1 MQINFLNPEFLF
13 KKIYDFFT
21 GVALLPF
28 LFLFIEWLREFLERI
43 KGVSTI
49 ISLVLLTGIGYSIIR
64 IRQIRKREEE
74 FFAGLAEVAP
84 AKMGNGATVEGP
96 RNMKWEKIQEHINSP
111 NAADWRLA
119 ILEADIL
126 LDELLDAMKYRGES
140 IGEKLKKIEQSDF
153 TTLDL
158 AWEAHRIRNQVAH
171 EGSEFLLSDREARRV
186 IKLYEEVFK
195 EFQYI

>member
-1 MQINFLNPEFLF
+1 M
-13 KKIYDFFT
+13 
-21 GVALLPF
+21 
-28 LFLFIEWLREFLERI
+28 
-43 KGVSTI
+43 
-49 ISLVLLTGIGYSIIR
+49 
-64 IRQIRKREEE
+64 
-74 FFAGLAEVAP
+74 
-84 AKMGNGATVEGP
+84 
-96 RNMKWEKIQEHINSP
+96 
-111 NAADWRLA
+111 
-119 ILEADIL
+119 EADIL

-140 IGEKLKKIEQSDF
+140 IGEKLKKIELSDF